1 MLVSKALSKRRAFFI
16 SHASITDGDR
26 IMNLAQLIQQ
36 MPKVELHVHLEG
48 AVQPA
53 TLLHLAQE
61 NGITLPVTT
70 EAEVRQW
77 YTFTDF
83 AHFVEI
89 YFAISEC
96 IATPDDLEYVAREF
110 LRGQAAQNILYSE
123 VIFTPYIHYQQK
135 GMAFAD
141 QLAAIQRAIAWA
153 RQEFGITMA
162 IVVDIDRQTTPEEG
176 ALVAEWAIGAMHE
189 HDGVIGLGLGG
200 PEIGHPP
207 QKHQPAFDLA
217 HAAGL
222 PALIH
227 AGETEGPASVW
238 GALDTLHPLR
248 ILHGVR
254 CVEDPAL
261 VERLAQQQIALD
273 VCPVSNLC
281 LNVFPSIEQHPLPY
295 LLDQGLNITINSDDP
310 PMFNTSLTNEY
321 LVIADAFGF
330 DAEMIQALSLNA
342 VDNSLLPAE
351 PKAALRRLF
360 ERDFARLR
368 NELER

>member
-1 MLVSKALSKRRAFFI
+1 
-16 SHASITDGDR
+16 
-26 IMNLAQLIQQ
+26 MNLAQLIQQ

-53 TLLHLAQE
+53 TLLHLARK
-61 NGITLPVTT
+61 NGIALPVTT
-70 EAEVRQW
+70 ESDVRQW

-96 IATPDDLEYVAREF
+96 IDTLDDLETVARDF

-123 VIFTPYIHYQQK
+123 VIFTPHIHYRQK

-141 QLAAIQRAIAWA
+141 QLAAIKRAIAWA
-153 RQEFGITMA
+153 RRELDVTMA
-162 IVVDIDRQTTPEEG
+162 MVVDIDRQTTREEG
-176 ALVAEWAIGAMHE
+176 VMVAHWAIDAMR
-189 HDGVIGLGLGG
+189 DGVIGLGLGG

-207 QKHQPAFDLA
+207 QKHQAAFDLA
-217 HAAGL
+217 YAAGL

-227 AGETEGPASVW
+227 AGETEGPASIW
-238 GALDTLHPLR
+238 GALDTLHPHR

-254 CVEDPAL
+254 CIEDLAL
-261 VERLAQQQIALD
+261 VDRLAQQQIALD

-295 LLDQGLNITINSDDP
+295 LMERGLNLTINSDDP

-321 LVIADAFGF
+321 LVIAEAFGF
-330 DAEMIQALSLNA
+330 DAETIRALSLNA
-342 VDNSLLPAE
+342 VENSLLPSE
-351 PKAALRRLF
+351 PKASLLRRF
-360 ERDFARLR
+360 ERDFARLFT
-368 NELER
+368 ELER

>member
-1 MLVSKALSKRRAFFI
+1 
-16 SHASITDGDR
+16 
-26 IMNLAQLIQQ
+26 MNLTQLIEQ

-53 TLLHLAQE
+53 TLLHLARK

-96 IATPDDLEYVAREF
+96 IETPDDLEYVAREF

-123 VIFTPYIHYQQK
+123 VIFTPYIHYMQK
-135 GMAFAD
+135 GVSFRD

-153 RQEFGITMA
+153 RRELGVTMA
-162 IVVDIDRQTTPEEG
+162 MVVDIDRQTTPEEG
-176 ALVAEWAIGAMHE
+176 VTVAHWAISAMHE

-217 HAAGL
+217 YEAGL

-227 AGETEGPASVW
+227 AGETEGPASIW
-238 GALDTLHPLR
+238 GALATLHPHR

-254 CVEDPAL
+254 CIEDPSL
-261 VERLAQQQIALD
+261 VDRLAELQIALD

-295 LLDQGLNITINSDDP
+295 LIQRGLNITINSDDP
-310 PMFNTSLTNEY
+310 PMFNTSLTNDY
-321 LVIADAFGF
+321 QVIAKAFDL
-330 DAEMIQALSLNA
+330 DAETIRTLSLSA
-342 VDNSLLPAE
+342 VENSLLPAE
-351 PKAALRRLF
+351 AKASLLRRF
-360 ERDFARLR
+360 ERDFDRLTAELAR
-368 NELER
+368 